1 MGRERHNPLQART
14 AFLHGE
20 FPIDRDRRKGI
31 LPPDFRPGIVYQ
43 GGSWIKTGM
52 RAATG
57 ISGMSPLVP

>member
-43 GGSWIKTGM
+43 GGE
-52 RAATG
+52 
-57 ISGMSPLVP
+57 LD